1 MSYNGSGTFNINT
14 AGQPVV
20 TGTVISSTTFNALT
34 ADLGTGLSTAL
45 TKDGQTVAT
54 ARIPFAQGINSSLVT
69 DATSTTTGSIITAG
83 GVGIAKALYVGTTL
97 NVTGAS
103 TLAGITGAFNGTVG
117 ATTPSTGA
125 FTTLSASGAT
135 TLTSASANQLV
146 LTGGTTVETRLKMIR
161 GSDDSGQFLMAGWG
175 GLVMERTGQA
185 VSAVQPF
192 TITMRGTTDVVP
204 ISVNYAGLSVTGTL
218 SATGAITG
226 TAGFGAFTAS
236 ATTGQACFLAT
247 STGGYLVAGTNNAS
261 GAGLLTGTAAYAG
274 VIATLNSTNLVFG
287 VNSAI
292 VGTFDSSGNLGIG
305 TSSPQAKLQVA
316 GASNAT
322 VLKISATDQ
331 ASGTLS
337 LGDGSSTTNNVGIFR
352 GQAAALSNGNFL
364 NLCGYEGIAFT
375 VSNNALGS
383 QTERARIDSSGNLL
397 VAENTATGTPMKGAQ
412 ILINSGETVLVIG
425 HITGTLG
432 GVGYASFILNGSQIG
447 SITQNGTTGVL
458 YNLTS
463 DYRLKNNQ
471 QPLTGAKDFIMA
483 LKPKKWQWW
492 DGSGEGVGFVA
503 HEFMEVAKYSG
514 HGEKDAV
521 EMQTYEISPA
531 VPATQDEEGN
541 ELTAAIEAVMGERE
555 VPKYQSIQPSS
566 SEVMANLVAH
576 IQELESRLAALE
588 AK

>member
-1 MSYNGSGTFNINT
+1 MPYVWRCQISYNGSGTFNINT

-20 TGTVISSTTFNALT
+20 TGTVISSTAFNALT
-34 ADLGTGLSTAL
+34 ADLGTGLSTAI

-54 ARIPFAQGINSSLVT
+54 ARIPFAAGINSSLVT

-103 TLAGITGAFNGTVG
+103 TLAGITGTFNGTVG

-125 FTTLSASGAT
+125 FTTLSATGNIS
-135 TLTSASANQLV
+135 TSAGGDVGIGMTPVNVLDITKTQNAASRANL
-146 LTGGTTVETRLKMIR
+146 LN
-161 GSDDSGQFLMAGWG
+161 S
-175 GLVMERTGQA
+175 
-185 VSAVQPF
+185 
-192 TITMRGTTDVVP
+192 
-204 ISVNYAGLSVTGTL
+204 
-218 SATGAITG
+218 
-226 TAGFGAFTAS
+226 
-236 ATTGQACFLAT
+236 
-247 STGGYLVAGTNNAS
+247 NAS
-261 GAGLLTGTAAYAG
+261 GAASAAYRATNGNANMEILMLGTGFTTAG
-274 VIATLNSTNLVFG
+274 VNTANTGVVSASYDLALSYGGGGAASLKFAYGSTEMMRLN
-287 VNSAI
+287 
-292 VGTFDSSGNLGIG
+292 SSGNLGLGVTPSATTGSGVKGFEIG
-305 TSSPQAKLQVA
+305 GVGDGLLGNG
-316 GASNAT
+316 GASAGNIWVTCNTYFSSGFKKGASGYASIYNQSGGIHTWSVSTTSGGSAGDTITFTDAMTLDSSGRLLVGQTT
-322 VLKISATDQ
+322 VSNSINGLYFDPAGGGSANIVH
-331 ASGTLS
+331 ASGT
-337 LGDGSSTTNNVGIFR
+337 T
-352 GQAAALSNGNFL
+352 
-364 NLCGYEGIAFT
+364 
-375 VSNNALGS
+375 
-383 QTERARIDSSGNLL
+383 SG
-397 VAENTATGTPMKGAQ
+397 T
-412 ILINSGETVLVIG
+412 
-425 HITGTLG
+425 
-432 GVGYASFILNGSQIG
+432 GYAFFLYAGGSIG

-463 DYRLKNNQ
+463 DYRLKNDQ

-531 VPATQDEEGN
+531 VPATQDKEGN
-541 ELTAAIEAVMGERE
+541 EVTAAIEAVMGERE